1 MESSQENFLNL
12 DQRLA
17 QFAKQHY
24 RSADKSMQFFVLSY
38 FGLGWLLSFYYDTW
52 IYALGIGG
60 ANTLAY
66 FISTRWMPGSLV
78 SRMTISVVFAI
89 FMFQFV
95 GQMHGMYEMHF
106 FFFINI
112 TILLIYQDW
121 RVLVPYTG
129 LVVVHHGVLFL
140 LQLSGADVQNYIV
153 DVEVMTYTIIVF
165 HLGLAA
171 FMALVCGWW
180 AMRLQKRAIE
190 DFKNKVIAEQQVARM
205 EHNVAFAGEITEG
218 NLDVPYELSED
229 DNLGHSLFK
238 MRQSLLEARTKEQ
251 QERFI
256 NTGLAEVGVI
266 LRSSSENL
274 DEIAQQTISY
284 IVNYLKINQG
294 GMFILQNDEEAPYLS
309 LSACYAFERKKHLK
323 RRVALGEGLVGQ
335 VVLEKS
341 TVHLTNVP
349 SDYINI
355 TSGLGEAN
363 PRSVLIIPLKSSET
377 VVGVME
383 FAAFSQFEPFEI
395 EFLEKLAESIAA
407 SVIAIQTNHQTKKLL
422 EQAQENEEN
431 LRAQEEEMRQNMEEL
446 QATQEE
452 ADRKVKAYKDL
463 LRQKEEEI
471 AQVKEQA

>member
-1 MESSQENFLNL
+1 M
-12 DQRLA
+12 RA
-17 QFAKQHY
+17 
-24 RSADKSMQFFVLSY
+24 
-38 FGLGWLLSFYYDTW
+38 
-52 IYALGIGG
+52 
-60 ANTLAY
+60 TL
-66 FISTRWMPGSLV
+66 
-78 SRMTISVVFAI
+78 
-89 FMFQFV
+89 
-95 GQMHGMYEMHF
+95 
-106 FFFINI
+106 
-112 TILLIYQDW
+112 
-121 RVLVPYTG
+121 
-129 LVVVHHGVLFL
+129 
-140 LQLSGADVQNYIV
+140 
-153 DVEVMTYTIIVF
+153 
-165 HLGLAA
+165 
-171 FMALVCGWW
+171 
-180 AMRLQKRAIE
+180 
-190 DFKNKVIAEQQVARM
+190 
-205 EHNVAFAGEITEG
+205 
-218 NLDVPYELSED
+218 
-229 DNLGHSLFK
+229 
-238 MRQSLLEARTKEQ
+238 
-251 QERFI
+251 
-256 NTGLAEVGVI
+256 
-266 LRSSSENL
+266 
-274 DEIAQQTISY
+274 
-284 IVNYLKINQG
+284 
-294 GMFILQNDEEAPYLS
+294 
-309 LSACYAFERKKHLK
+309 FERKKHLK

-363 PRSVLIIPLKSSET
+363 PRSVLIIPLKLSET